1 MAVTRTMYVD
11 DTTPQV
17 KGEASD
23 DTGVLDLSGA
33 SSLVAEFIGK
43 SFQFSG
49 NATAIQPA
57 EVDGSNS
64 WNWGYP
70 FAAGTAVDHS
80 DRDTHNADTYDV
92 YLKVTWSVGNVQ
104 TFGPDTLQIKAAS

>member
-1 MAVTRTMYVD
+1 MATRTMFVD
-11 DTTPQV
+11 DTTPEL

-23 DTGVLDLSGA
+23 DTGVLDLSTA
-33 SSLVAEFIGK
+33 LSLTMNAVGK

-49 NATAIQPA
+49 AATAIQPA

-70 FAAGTAVDHS
+70 FAAGTAVNHS
-80 DRDTHNADTYDV
+80 DRDTHNADTYDI
-92 YLKVTWSVGNVQ
+92 YLVVTWSAGNVQ

>member
-1 MAVTRTMYVD
+1 MATRTIYVD
-11 DTTPQV
+11 DTTPEV

-23 DTGVLDLSGA
+23 DTGVLNLSTA
-33 SSLVAEFIGK
+33 TSLVASFIGK
-43 SFQFSG
+43 TYQFSG
-49 NATAIQPA
+49 SATAIQPA

-80 DRDTHNADTYDV
+80 DRDTHNPDTYDV
-92 YLKVTWSVGNVQ
+92 YLTVTWSAGNVQ
-104 TFGPDTLQIKAAS
+104 TFGPDTLQIKTKS

>member
-1 MAVTRTMYVD
+1 MATRTIYID
-11 DTTPQV
+11 DTTPEV

-23 DTGVLDLSGA
+23 ENGVLDLSGA
-33 SSLVAEFIGK
+33 SALVASFIGK

-49 NATAIQPA
+49 NATAIQPP

-70 FAAGTAVDHS
+70 FAAGTAGDHH
-80 DRDTHNADTYDV
+80 DRDSHNADTYDI
-92 YLKVTWSVGNVQ
+92 YLTVTYSANNVQ
-104 TFGPDTLQIKAAS
+104 TFGPDTLQIKTKS